1 MPTTKMRVDIPKGAE
16 DLIDLGEDIYKKHQT
31 EGATSPLNQLVDYTW
46 EVEGPKLSQAK
57 EKHLEAESLKK
68 KMEEAYRERDLLMTN
83 TTQIIRAS
91 RDILTG
97 INSANM
103 KRLSEWGYDVTAS
116 TAPASKTAEKKT
128 E

>member
-1 MPTTKMRVDIPKGAE
+1 MPIAKMRVDIPKGAE
-16 DLIDLGEDIYKKHQT
+16 DLIDLGEKIYSKHQT
-31 EGATSPLNQLVDYTW
+31 EGTASPLNQLNDYTW
-46 EVEGPKLSQAK
+46 SVEGPKLSQAK
-57 EKHLEAESLKK
+57 EKHQEAENLKK

-83 TTQIIRAS
+83 TLQIIRAS

-103 KRLSEWGYDVTAS
+103 KRLSEWGYEVVAS
-116 TAPASKTAEKKT
+116 AASSSKTTEKKT